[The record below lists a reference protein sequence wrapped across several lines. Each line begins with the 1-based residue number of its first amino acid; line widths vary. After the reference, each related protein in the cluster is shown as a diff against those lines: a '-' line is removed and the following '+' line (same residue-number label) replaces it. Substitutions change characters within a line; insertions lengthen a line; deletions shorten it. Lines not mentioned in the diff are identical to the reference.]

1 MGKNV
6 ILMITQPHLI
16 LASASPRRTELLEQ
30 IGIVHAVVP
39 ANVVEVAPYPM
50 PPHEYVRHLSQ
61 KKARAITADGV
72 ILADGTVV
80 AIDDMI
86 LEKPADRGE
95 VRAMLA
101 RLSGRAHEVV
111 TGVTIR
117 FGEKEETFDVTT
129 PVRFGALPNEWIEG
143 YIATTAPYDKAG
155 RYGIQAMGGLFVE
168 AIEGDYYNVVGL
180 PIHEITKRLASFVIK
195 PMFA

>member
-1 MGKNV
+1 
-6 ILMITQPHLI
+6 MITQPHLI
-16 LASASPRRTELLEQ
+16 LASASPRRTELLQQ
-30 IGIVHAVVP
+30 IGIPHEVVP
-39 ANVVEVAPYPM
+39 ANVDEEAPYPM
-50 PPHEYVRHLSQ
+50 TPHEYVRHLSQ

-72 ILADGTVV
+72 ILAADTVV

-86 LEKPADRGE
+86 LEKPADISE
-95 VRAMLA
+95 ARAMLA

-129 PVRFGALPNEWIEG
+129 QVRFGALPNEWIEG
-143 YIATTAPYDKAG
+143 YIATTEPYDKAG
-155 RYGIQAMGGLFVE
+155 GYGIQAMGGLFVE

-180 PIHEITKRLASFVIK
+180 PIHEITKRLASFKIK

>member
-1 MGKNV
+1 M
-6 ILMITQPHLI
+6 
-16 LASASPRRTELLEQ
+16 S
-30 IGIVHAVVP
+30 
-39 ANVVEVAPYPM
+39 
-50 PPHEYVRHLSQ
+50 PHEYVRYLSQ
-61 KKARAITADGV
+61 KKARAITIDGV
-72 ILADGTVV
+72 ILAADTVV

-86 LEKPADRGE
+86 LEKPADSSE
-95 VRAMLA
+95 ARAMLA

-129 PVRFGALPNEWIEG
+129 HVRFGALLNEWIEG
-143 YIATTAPYDKAG
+143 YIATNEPYDKAG
-155 RYGIQAMGGLFVE
+155 GYGIQAMGGLFVE

-180 PIHEITKRLASFVIK
+180 PIHEITKHLASFKIK